1 MADTFALQLGKF
13 AEKAGAN
20 ARQVVRAVSIDTLT
34 KVVMRTP
41 VGNPDLWDKN
51 FKAAATRLG
60 WITEGYVGGRARANW
75 FVSIGVS
82 NFAVSNRIDKSGQP
96 TIDRGTAT
104 ISSATTDAPIYIMNS
119 VPYIREL
126 EYEGHSKQAPAGM
139 VRITV
144 TEFQT
149 FVDKAVAELPK

>member
-1 MADTFALQLGKF
+1 MGDTFALQLGKF

-41 VGNPDLWDKN
+41 VGNPSLWKG
-51 FKAAATRLG
+51 KPPA
-60 WITEGYVGGRARANW
+60 GYAGGRARANW
-75 FVSIGVS
+75 TVSVGVS
-82 NFAVSNRIDKSGQP
+82 NFAVSSRIDKSGQP
-96 TIDRGTAT
+96 TIARGTAT
-104 ISSATTDAPIYIMNS
+104 IQSATGDGDIYIMNS
-119 VPYIREL
+119 LSYIRPL

-149 FVDKAVAELPK
+149 FVDNAVKALSV